1 MTVRAYHTW
10 NQMPRQDGFPD
21 GSVSVTVD
29 FPVESAARPIRYL
42 LVERKTQGRQ
52 ATEAQILIF
61 LGSLRP
67 PALPAR
73 LWLQTASSSGVR
85 LPGLVSHGL
94 RRFLPHDW
102 GLSQR
107 NFNR

>member
-61 LGSLRP
+61 LGSLR
-67 PALPAR
+67 LC
-73 LWLQTASSSGVR
+73 V
-85 LPGLVSHGL
+85 
-94 RRFLPHDW
+94 FLAWFLAGCVELFHTIGGYP
-102 GLSQR
+102 
-107 NFNR
+107 NEI